1 MDMKKI
7 LIITPHLSTG
17 GAPQVTLN
25 KIKLLKDDCIIKCV
39 EYSFI
44 AWNYVIQRNPLEN
57 MLLDNFHSLGDNK
70 SELINIL
77 KDFNPDVVSM
87 EEFPEFFMDDN
98 ITKEIYKED
107 RRYTIFET
115 THDSS
120 FPVTSKRYFPDK
132 FIFVSAF
139 NAFRYS
145 IFDIPYEIIEYP
157 VDVKIKNQ
165 KENQEKLDLSSDW
178 KHVVNVGLFTAR
190 KNQKYLFEIAEY
202 LKNYKIKFHFIGNQA
217 DNFKDYWEPLIT
229 NKPKNAIIWGER
241 NDVDSFIQASDVF
254 FFSSKGDRNNKEL
267 NPIAIKEA
275 LEYKIPMMMYNLEVY
290 CGKYNDEK
298 SITFLTGDLKQDS
311 ENLLNILGVEV
322 DDSLTSHIN
331 DDEVI
336 IISTY
341 PDTIKRK
348 NLTIECIESFKQL
361 GRKIIL
367 VSHYPV
373 PNEIHEMADYY
384 VFDSNN
390 LMIPHSYYT
399 HFYNNTN
406 QYNAQININ
415 GLSNSNQSLAAHMNF
430 MNGAKLAKDIGAT
443 KFMII
448 TYDVILNDLDIPL
461 IEKYF
466 NKLTTW
472 NCCLSYMDN
481 GIETTSMVFKT
492 SYFLNT
498 FLDITDEV
506 TFNNHCSELKCHN
519 FLENYYMKILEGKEN
534 LWIEHNNQKTI
545 LPNSGL
551 GVSSNSE
558 YYSILPVNETKNKW
572 VFYFYTY
579 NIDNRRLELSINKSG
594 KNIFKDSIII
604 SERKSDLVS
613 DRAKYFKHIDYDGE
627 PIEIVISFYDGDNLH
642 KTETYELNDI
652 TIHEYYNN
660 GFFKENNQSLISN
673 IESPKYNIK
682 ILHLQTTINDVR
694 EQLSRESLQKLNDF
708 GFNYVLHKNVPYTS
722 LPPSHNCLRP
732 HNVRLEKYDNIDDPE
747 YGNALTP
754 AHYGCFDSFKLGI
767 LSEFDKEL
775 DFLIVCEGDC
785 IIEVPTEE
793 FVNKVNMVCE
803 IINNEDISYF
813 SFGDTK
819 TLDFGWHQSNEIRKI
834 PNQDL
839 LFITDKII
847 GLQCVMFPIKTRE
860 YLTNKLRTE
869 KWDCMDTFFN
879 IIFSNKNMGILKNR
893 ITTQADGFSLI
904 DKELKTFIK

>member
-1 MDMKKI
+1 
-7 LIITPHLSTG
+7 
-17 GAPQVTLN
+17 
-25 KIKLLKDDCIIKCV
+25 
-39 EYSFI
+39 
-44 AWNYVIQRNPLEN
+44 
-57 MLLDNFHSLGDNK
+57 
-70 SELINIL
+70 
-77 KDFNPDVVSM
+77 
-87 EEFPEFFMDDN
+87 
-98 ITKEIYKED
+98 
-107 RRYTIFET
+107 
-115 THDSS
+115 
-120 FPVTSKRYFPDK
+120 
-132 FIFVSAF
+132 
-139 NAFRYS
+139 
-145 IFDIPYEIIEYP
+145 
-157 VDVKIKNQ
+157 
-165 KENQEKLDLSSDW
+165 
-178 KHVVNVGLFTAR
+178 
-190 KNQKYLFEIAEY
+190 
-202 LKNYKIKFHFIGNQA
+202 
-217 DNFKDYWEPLIT
+217 
-229 NKPKNAIIWGER
+229 
-241 NDVDSFIQASDVF
+241 
-254 FFSSKGDRNNKEL
+254 
-267 NPIAIKEA
+267 
-275 LEYKIPMMMYNLEVY
+275 
-290 CGKYNDEK
+290 
-298 SITFLTGDLKQDS
+298 
-311 ENLLNILGVEV
+311 
-322 DDSLTSHIN
+322 
-331 DDEVI
+331 
-336 IISTY
+336 
-341 PDTIKRK
+341 
-348 NLTIECIESFKQL
+348 
-361 GRKIIL
+361 
-367 VSHYPV
+367 
-373 PNEIHEMADYY
+373 
-384 VFDSNN
+384 
-390 LMIPHSYYT
+390 MIPHSYYT